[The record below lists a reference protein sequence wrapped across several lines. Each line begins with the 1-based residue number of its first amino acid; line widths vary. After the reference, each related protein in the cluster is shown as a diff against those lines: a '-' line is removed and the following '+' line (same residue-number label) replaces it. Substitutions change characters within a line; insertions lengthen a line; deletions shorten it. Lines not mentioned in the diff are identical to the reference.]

1 MQNYNHANYRNSK
14 PKKVLEYLMLC
25 GDKNLNQVNVDLLKK
40 SVYNL
45 LPSKNNSMYDSHMYW
60 SQRAFNIC
68 DILIVFSFIGASF
81 SCVFF

>member
-1 MQNYNHANYRNSK
+1 
-14 PKKVLEYLMLC
+14 MLC